1 MKKIAV
7 ILLLTAIITG
17 CILTAAKIIPKS
29 LIVKGTDIGAAHIR
43 INNNSIEIEG
53 EHRSERLYQSSVIA
67 KIIDNLNEE
76 NNSGKFE
83 NIEQIRFTS
92 KGWDVVNLTITLC
105 RSDNRY
111 YIDSICADHDNVC
124 LFIDYF
130 EYMDLSHMR
139 EFKVCSVSPA
149 GDEVFR
155 LISENVPDL
164 EILSVS
170 PHVPFLKCES
180 DEIISF
186 LAELKSLRS
195 FEFIDDENMEN
206 ILNDIPL
213 FEEKISEIN
222 EKFPDCEI
230 TVRIMNSDAVFSAK
244 ENESK

>member
-17 CILTAAKIIPKS
+17 CILTAAKIITKS

-92 KGWDVVNLTITLC
+92 KGWDIVNLTITLC
-105 RSDNRY
+105 KSDNRY
-111 YIDSICADHDNVC
+111 YIDSICAAHDNVC

-155 LISENVPDL
+155 LISENAPDL

-170 PHVPFLKCES
+170 PHVPFLKYES

-195 FEFIDDENMEN
+195 FEFIDDENMED

-244 ENESK
+244 ENESE

>member
-1 MKKIAV
+1 MKKSLV
-7 ILLLTAIITG
+7 FLLLTAIFTG
-17 CILTAAKIIPKS
+17 CILTAAKIVPKS

-53 EHRSERLYQSSVIA
+53 RHRSERLYKSSVIA

-76 NNSGKFE
+76 NNGGKSG

-105 RSDNRY
+105 KSDNRY
-111 YIDSICADHDNVC
+111 YIDSICAAHDNVC
-124 LFIDYF
+124 LFIDFF
-130 EYMDLSHMR
+130 EYMELSHMR

-149 GDEVFR
+149 GTDAFR
-155 LISENVPDL
+155 LISENAPNL

-170 PHVPFLKCES
+170 PHIPFLKYES
-180 DEIISF
+180 DELISF
-186 LAELKSLRS
+186 LAELKCLRS
-195 FEFIDDENMEN
+195 FEFIDDENMED

-213 FEEKISEIN
+213 FEERISEIN

-230 TVRIMNSDAVFSAK
+230 TVRIINSDAVFSAK
-244 ENESK
+244 ENESE